1 MTELPKA
8 PQGPTR
14 RQISGARFKAGLH
27 IVMGIIYLILGVSV
41 FYVKQFGSMDLD
53 PIIAYLL
60 SGLFALYGVF
70 RIWRGFTDYRH
81 MRSGIE

>member
-1 MTELPKA
+1 MTELQKE

-27 IVMGIIYLILGVSV
+27 IVMGIVYLILGVSV
-41 FYVKQFGSMDLD
+41 FYIKRFGSMDLD

-70 RIWRGFTDYRH
+70 RIWRGFTDYRYI
-81 MRSGIE
+81 RSGVE